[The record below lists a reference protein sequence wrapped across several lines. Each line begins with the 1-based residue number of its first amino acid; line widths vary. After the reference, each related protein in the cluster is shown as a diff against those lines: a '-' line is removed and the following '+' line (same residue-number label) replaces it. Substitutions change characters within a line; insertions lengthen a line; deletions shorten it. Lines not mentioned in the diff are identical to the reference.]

1 MAKGTIFV
9 VTAPSGAGKTTLVAA
24 LLAADQQIQLSVS
37 YTSRV
42 ARSGEVNGK
51 DYHFV
56 DRATFEGMIQ
66 SGDFIEWAEVYGNYY
81 GTSKKWLESVID
93 DGRDILLEIDW
104 QGAQQVHKLFPE
116 SVGIFVLPPSINTLE
131 QRLRA
136 RGKDPED
143 AIQRRMSKAR
153 EEMGHVSEAQY
164 VIINEHIDDA
174 VRDIISVVRAERLRG
189 DRQAI
194 RHAELVNSLKA

>member
-37 YTSRV
+37 YTSRP
-42 ARSGEVNGK
+42 ARAGEADGK

-56 DRATFEGMIQ
+56 DRAEFERMIAA
-66 SGDFIEWAEVYGNYY
+66 GDFVEWAEVYGNYY
-81 GTSKKWLESVID
+81 GTSKQWLESVID

-104 QGAQQVHKLFPE
+104 QGAQQVHKLFAE
-116 SVGIFVLPPSINTLE
+116 SVGVFVLPPSIETLE
-131 QRLRA
+131 ARLRA
-136 RGKDPED
+136 RGKDPEE

-153 EEMGHVSEAQY
+153 EEMGHVGEAQY

-189 DRQAI
+189 ERQAI
-194 RHAELVNSLKA
+194 RHAELVASLKA

>member
-24 LLAADQQIQLSVS
+24 LLAADQQIQLSIS
-37 YTSRV
+37 FTSRTPR
-42 ARSGEVNGK
+42 AGEVNGK

-56 DRATFEGMIQ
+56 DRATFEGMVQ
-66 SGDFIEWAEVYGNYY
+66 AGEFVEWAEVYGNYY
-81 GTSKKWLESVID
+81 GTSRKWLESVID

-104 QGAQQVHKLFPE
+104 QGAQQVKRLFPE
-116 SVGIFVLPPSINTLE
+116 SVGVFVLPPSINTLE

-143 AIQRRMSKAR
+143 IIQRRMSKAR

-189 DRQAI
+189 ERQAV

>member
-24 LLAADQQIQLSVS
+24 LLAADQQIQLSIS
-37 YTSRV
+37 FTSRP
-42 ARSGEVNGK
+42 ARAGEVNGK

-56 DRATFEGMIQ
+56 DRATFEGMVQ
-66 SGDFIEWAEVYGNYY
+66 AGDFVEWAEVYGNYY
-81 GTSKKWLESVID
+81 GTSRKWLESVID

-104 QGAQQVHKLFPE
+104 QGAQQVKKLFPD
-116 SVGIFVLPPSINTLE
+116 SVGVFVLPPSINTLE

-143 AIQRRMSKAR
+143 VIQRRMSKAR

-189 DRQAI
+189 ERQAV

>member
-37 YTSRV
+37 YTSRP
-42 ARSGEVNGK
+42 ARAGEVDGK

-56 DRATFEGMIQ
+56 DRAEFERMIAA
-66 SGDFIEWAEVYGNYY
+66 GDFVEWAEVYGNYY
-81 GTSKKWLESVID
+81 GTSKQWLESVID

-104 QGAQQVHKLFPE
+104 QGAQQVHKLFAE
-116 SVGIFVLPPSINTLE
+116 SVGVFVLPPSIETLE
-131 QRLRA
+131 ARLRA
-136 RGKDPED
+136 RGKDPEE

-153 EEMGHVSEAQY
+153 EEMGHVGEAQY

-189 DRQAI
+189 ERQAI
-194 RHAELVNSLKA
+194 RHAELVASLKA